1 MKCHRFLMFC
11 EVHYN
16 MKPTPPQNKQGRN
29 EGFNSRVRQI
39 VNSIK
44 VPLSVRD
51 KDLVIRDKE
60 SIQHFQV

>member
-1 MKCHRFLMFC
+1 MFG

-29 EGFNSRVRQI
+29 EVLNSRVRQI

-44 VPLSVRD
+44 VPRSVRD
-51 KDLVIRDKE
+51 
-60 SIQHFQV
+60 

>member
-1 MKCHRFLMFC
+1 MFC

-16 MKPTPPQNKQGRN
+16 MRPTPPQNKQGRN

-44 VPLSVRD
+44 VQCTSLSAR
-51 KDLVIRDKE
+51 LGSRYTG
-60 SIQHFQV
+60 

>member
-16 MKPTPPQNKQGRN
+16 MRPTPPKQGRN

-51 KDLVIRDKE
+51 
-60 SIQHFQV
+60 

>member
-11 EVHYN
+11 KIHYN
-16 MKPTPPQNKQGRN
+16 MRPTPPQNKQGRN
-29 EGFNSRVRQI
+29 EGFNSRFRQI

-51 KDLVIRDKE
+51 
-60 SIQHFQV
+60 